1 YMKRHFETKGN
12 QFAIRYSPHFNRKKA
27 ADIEFK
33 TLKVYED
40 ELWISTTVG
49 LFVLNSNY
57 EFKDYY
63 PLYVMGF
70 EKISETEVLIQRPY
84 SEFYKIENYNTQPN
98 YAIYNTKGRQNPTDV
113 ATIVSYKNK
122 TYLASLSRGLF
133 EYSNGEIKS
142 FERDSIF
149 SVKRLILMERTN
161 ESELLLANSRGDVFV
176 AELEGGFKLRD
187 TIENSE
193 IIGNSVSFI
202 KQYNDAIIIGTE
214 KGINLLQNGT
224 TILID
229 EEQGVENKIFTA
241 SDIVND
247 TLYLGT
253 QNGFYS
259 INLKQYLNTESQ
271 APQVLLS
278 DVQVNFKTA
287 LEGNYAWFT
296 FQDDRITLP
305 YNKNNIS

>member
-1 YMKRHFETKGN
+1 
-12 QFAIRYSPHFNRKKA
+12 
-27 ADIEFK
+27 
-33 TLKVYED
+33 
-40 ELWISTTVG
+40 
-49 LFVLNSNY
+49 
-57 EFKDYY
+57 
-63 PLYVMGF
+63 
-70 EKISETEVLIQRPY
+70 
-84 SEFYKIENYNTQPN
+84 
-98 YAIYNTKGRQNPTDV
+98 
-113 ATIVSYKNK
+113 
-122 TYLASLSRGLF
+122 
-133 EYSNGEIKS
+133 
-142 FERDSIF
+142 
-149 SVKRLILMERTN
+149 
-161 ESELLLANSRGDVFV
+161 
-176 AELEGGFKLRD
+176 
-187 TIENSE
+187 
-193 IIGNSVSFI
+193 
-202 KQYNDAIIIGTE
+202 E

-259 INLKQYLNTESQ
+259 INLKQYLNTEIQ

-305 YNKNNIS
+305 YNKNNISLSFWVQNHPYPNKLQFRYHLSEQSSEQWSTWTTTKTINLPYLSYGMF